1 MASPKDMHTVKAYI
15 VMRWNRYKL
24 IPWIDQRHSKLESAL
39 KGTDRLNNYELAQCA
54 EIIIRPHMLN
64 NYTSIL
70 LDCDYHMPRRDACS
84 RLVNSSGIR
93 KYLLQEMLTKT
104 SSTHLKAW
112 EA

>member
-15 VMRWNRYKL
+15 VMRWSRYKL

-64 NYTSIL
+64 NYTSIF
-70 LDCDYHMPRRDACS
+70 LDCDYHMSNIRVPSGRN
-84 RLVNSSGIR
+84 LVGA
-93 KYLLQEMLTKT
+93 KLQPI
-104 SSTHLKAW
+104 
-112 EA
+112 

>member
-1 MASPKDMHTVKAYI
+1 MASPKDMHAVKAYI
-15 VMRWNRYKL
+15 VMCWKWNRYKL

-70 LDCDYHMPRRDACS
+70 LDCDYHMPNFRS
-84 RLVNSSGIR
+84 NGI
-93 KYLLQEMLTKT
+93 T
-104 SSTHLKAW
+104 
-112 EA
+112 

>member
-1 MASPKDMHTVKAYI
+1 MASPKDMHAVKAYI
-15 VMRWNRYKL
+15 VMCWKWNRYKL

-70 LDCDYHMPRRDACS
+70 LDWDYHMPNFRS
-84 RLVNSSGIR
+84 NGI
-93 KYLLQEMLTKT
+93 T
-104 SSTHLKAW
+104 
-112 EA
+112 